1 MIIMK
6 PLYNEMIEQAIRDY
20 WKLPALSNYEAESYT
35 YAEVADR
42 IARYHLAWNEAGL
55 KPGFRVALCGR
66 NSAEWC
72 IGLMAAFMY
81 GAVAVPLLNEFTTDM
96 VIRLI
101 KHSET
106 KVLLVSQQIL
116 KNLEADNIREELP
129 ELIISLIDKQ
139 DMVEDLFAK
148 AYPDGMTPGAIDFY
162 KHEPDELLMINYT
175 SGTTSEPKGV
185 MIPHRAI
192 WSNMEFAQQVLPN
205 LGAGMKVLSLLPTAH
220 LYGMSFELLYEFVVG
235 IHVTFLN
242 RALTPTII
250 LKAMADVKPNL
261 IVVVPMI
268 IEKVVRKGI
277 LPKYNAPLVKI
288 LRHVPV
294 VGGIIKKKF
303 RDGLVSAL
311 GGNFYEVIIG
321 GAGLNSE
328 IEAVLRDIK
337 FPYTVGYGM
346 TECAPIIGYRDWKSF
361 VPTSCGQPAPR
372 MEVRIDSKDP
382 ANIPGEIITR
392 GMNVMLGYY
401 KNEEATK
408 RAIDADGWLHTGD
421 MGVMDADQNIFIRGR
436 LKTMLLSPS
445 GQNVYPEEIEAAV
458 NGMPYVAESVVVQR
472 EHRLIALIFPDRVVA
487 NKDGLAD
494 DEALLKLLNTH
505 LKEVNHRFP
514 TYSQIN
520 AIELVEVEF
529 EKTPKKSIK
538 RFLYS

>member
-1 MIIMK
+1 
-6 PLYNEMIEQAIRDY
+6 MIEQAIRDY
-20 WKLPALSNYEAESYT
+20 WKLPALSNYDAELYT
-35 YAEVADR
+35 YADVADR
-42 IARYHLAWNEAGL
+42 IARYHLAWKEAGL
-55 KPGFRVALCGR
+55 KPGFRVALCSR
-66 NSAEWC
+66 NSAEWS

-81 GAVAVPLLNEFTTDM
+81 GAVAVPLLNEFTPDM

-116 KNLEADNIREELP
+116 KTLEANNIREELP

-139 DMVEDLFAK
+139 DMVEDLFAQ
-148 AYPDGMTPGAIDFY
+148 AYPDGLTPEAIDFY

-192 WSNMEFAQQVLPN
+192 WSNMAFAKEVLPF
-205 LGAGMKVLSLLPTAH
+205 LGAGMRVLSLLPTAH

-235 IHVTFLN
+235 IHITFLN

-250 LKAMADVKPNL
+250 LKALADVKPNL

-268 IEKVVRKGI
+268 IEKVVRKG
-277 LPKYNAPLVKI
+277 LMPKYNAPV
-288 LRHVPV
+288 LRV
-294 VGGIIKKKF
+294 VRKLPLIGGLLKKKF
-303 RDGLVSAL
+303 REGLVSAL

-321 GAGLNSE
+321 GAGLNGE
-328 IEAVLRDIK
+328 VEAVLRDIK

-346 TECAPIIGYRDWKSF
+346 TECAPIIGYRDWQSF

-372 MEVRIDSKDP
+372 MEVRIDSADP
-382 ANIPGEIITR
+382 QHIPGEIITR

-401 KNEEATK
+401 KNEEATQ

-445 GQNVYPEEIEAAV
+445 GQNVYPEEIEAIV
-458 NGMPYVAESVVVQR
+458 NGMPHVVESLVVQR
-472 EHRLIALIFPDRVVA
+472 EHRLVALVYPDRRA
-487 NKDGLAD
+487 AAAAGLKD
-494 DEALLKLLNTH
+494 DEAILKMLH
-505 LKEVNHRFP
+505 SHHKEINHHFP
-514 TYSQIN
+514 SYAQIN
-520 AIELVEVEF
+520 AFELMQEEF